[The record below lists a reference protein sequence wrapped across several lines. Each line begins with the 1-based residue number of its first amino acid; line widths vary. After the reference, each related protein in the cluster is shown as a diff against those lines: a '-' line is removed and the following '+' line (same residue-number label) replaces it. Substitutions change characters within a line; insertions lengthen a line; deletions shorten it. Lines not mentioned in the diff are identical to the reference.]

1 MVKIQVSFKYSELH
15 VNYFTIFSLIT
26 TMSTDFTKSL
36 QNKGIFNVMSTDVM
50 LGGNVLSLYLFL
62 WRHWEMIYDLL
73 FNKFLSGLF
82 NISSFSVSERLHRYE
97 VGSLDLYIPFIFQD
111 ISGFNCFILSSNILL
126 MAWCY
131 VCTMVR

>member
-62 WRHWEMIYDLL
+62 
-73 FNKFLSGLF
+73 
-82 NISSFSVSERLHRYE
+82 
-97 VGSLDLYIPFIFQD
+97 
-111 ISGFNCFILSSNILL
+111 
-126 MAWCY
+126 
-131 VCTMVR
+131 